1 VRLAVVTAIAC
12 AAGLASCASYPE
24 GRFVWVDHYEPP
36 ASVPSDAIGPGDV
49 LDVRVLGQEQLSAK
63 VRVRDDGNITL
74 PFLND
79 LHAAGRTAAD
89 VRGLVE
95 SGLKEYV
102 NTPVVTVA
110 IDKAQPE
117 PVLILGEVARPGK
130 YPFEPGMGMLQALA
144 LAGGLTEYAHKDRLY
159 VLRGSP
165 QPTRIRFDLRWLMLG
180 EGRGPS
186 FTLQP
191 GDAIVAE

>member
-1 VRLAVVTAIAC
+1 MRAVLVAAALAA
-12 AAGLASCASYPE
+12 ASCASYPE
-24 GRFVWVDHYEPP
+24 GRFVWVDRYEPP
-36 ASVPSDAIGPGDV
+36 ASVASEVIVRGDV

-63 VRVRDDGNITL
+63 VRVREDGNITL
-74 PFLND
+74 PFIND
-79 LHAAGRTAAD
+79 VHAAGRTAAD
-89 VRGLVE
+89 VRALVE

-110 IDKAQPE
+110 VEKAAPE
-117 PVLILGEVARPGK
+117 PILILGEVARPGK

-144 LAGGLTEYAHKDRLY
+144 LAGGLTEFAHKDRLF

-165 QPTRIRFDLRWLMLG
+165 QPTRIRFDFRWLVLG
-180 EGRGPS
+180 EGRAPS
-186 FTLQP
+186 FTLEP